1 MLEGIIP
8 DLSFITN
15 QMLIEYSILVI
26 EASVVLIVIGLIII
40 FLARRRS
47 AEEAHAS
54 KVLSAVEKMKAGK
67 FAHKSAE
74 KKPAFEK
81 AQNQKAHKESPA
93 EKKLEISKAENSL
106 KSMLVKKF
114 KPKIESQLNTKVN
127 VIDFNAQ
134 NQNFLALVEISGVKL
149 LLTLDSSGKILDYK
163 KVKQNQ

>member
-1 MLEGIIP
+1 MFEGIIP

-26 EASVVLIVIGLIII
+26 EASIVIIVLGLIVI

-47 AEEAHAS
+47 AEEKHAI

-74 KKPAFEK
+74 KKPAIEK
-81 AQNQKAHKESPA
+81 VQNAKAHKESAA
-93 EKKLEISKAENSL
+93 EKKLEISKGENSL
-106 KSMLVKKF
+106 KTMLVKKF

-127 VIDFNAQ
+127 ILDFNAQ